1 MAITATPT
9 YGGYVWE
16 GNGSSL
22 RIAKLAVAG
31 LTAAANNTVPHG
43 LPAAPKYYFYGAQP
57 LGWSEQAVPDATNI
71 YIAVAT
77 AGATSGTVV
86 VLY

>member
-1 MAITATPT
+1 MAIAAPATFQ
-9 YGGYVWE
+9 GYIWK
-16 GNGSSL
+16 GDGSNYS
-22 RIAKLAVAG
+22 IATLAVSG

-43 LPAAPKYYFYGAQP
+43 LPRTPKFYFYGAQP

-77 AGATSGTVV
+77 GGATSGTVV
-86 VLY
+86 IIY